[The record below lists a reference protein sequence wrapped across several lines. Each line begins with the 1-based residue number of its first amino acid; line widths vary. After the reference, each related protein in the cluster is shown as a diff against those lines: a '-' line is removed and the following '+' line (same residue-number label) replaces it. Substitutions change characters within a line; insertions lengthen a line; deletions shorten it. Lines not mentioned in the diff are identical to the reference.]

1 MLLLFWLGLWLLQ
14 SMMLYNI
21 FISPLFD
28 HLQRKTLRENLGHFP
43 LQFKSCLIKQEQT
56 PHKNV
61 NKKENNNGKKQT
73 WACHPYFQ
81 PFGKVRHT
89 LIAML
94 SCPNVHPLLS
104 RCCCSQVHVK
114 YSFVVKFHPGH
125 LVILVLY

>member
-56 PHKNV
+56 SHKNV
-61 NKKENNNGKKQT
+61 NKKENNNGKET
-73 WACHPYFQ
+73 NLGMSPLFSAFWESAPY
-81 PFGKVRHT
+81 PHRHAFMPQRT
-89 LIAML
+89 
-94 SCPNVHPLLS
+94 PLLS